1 MATITDLLDEARTV
15 RIADDLSGDEALEV
29 LRSLVTLR
37 NLADH
42 LAATMTG
49 VLEQCGVAK
58 SQGRTLH
65 ALLMSVGCAPGVAT
79 RWIRTGRALGGL
91 PTLVA
96 HCADGAISGEHVDA
110 IVKGIHHIGARAP
123 NPIDDEARFGQVTDL
138 VGQFFSGATPADIG
152 KHARTVGNR
161 IAGAQGGLPAGEDQS
176 INTVDVVVTADGRVQ
191 VRADLDGE
199 VGAKL
204 MAAME
209 HGSAPRPEPDGSP
222 DLRTASRR
230 RADALEIIL
239 DAAVRSVGEVAS
251 APMTQLLV
259 TVPADTPDLATLEY
273 LGPIS
278 RASVDRIA
286 CDGTLTTII
295 IDSERV
301 PLDVGR
307 DKRLFPPHLRKALY
321 LRDEGCIKCGARP
334 GVPMPI
340 TSGIGATT
348 AKHPWTT
355 GACCV
360 RRVTPT
366 SITTVGTWS
375 SVSTAIP
382 GSSHRPRSTPT
393 ADRYRPTTAA
403 PCDSIPP
410 RPENCTAP

>member
-1 MATITDLLDEARTV
+1 MASTTLPDLLDEV
-15 RIADDLSGDEALEV
+15 RDLVIPEDEALDA
-29 LRSLVTLR
+29 LRLLLTLR
-37 NLADH
+37 GVVDH
-42 LAATMTG
+42 LAATTVG
-49 VLEQCGVAK
+49 VVDRLGLAK
-58 SQGRTLH
+58 ARAQKLPE
-65 ALLMSVGCAPGVAT
+65 LLMSLGCAPGVAT
-79 RWIRTGRALGGL
+79 RWIRISKALPVL
-91 PTLVA
+91 PTLAA

-123 NPIDDEARFGQVTDL
+123 NRIDDEARLGQLTDL
-138 VGQFFSGATPADIG
+138 VGQFFSGAPPADIG
-152 KHARTVGNR
+152 KHARKVGNR
-161 IAGAQGGLPAGEDQS
+161 IAGAQGGLPAGEDRS

-191 VRADLDGE
+191 GRIDVDGE

-222 DLRTASRR
+222 DLRTAGRR
-230 RADALEIIL
+230 RADALEAVL
-239 DAAVRSVGEVAS
+239 DTAARGIGDSAS

-278 RASVDRIA
+278 RASVDRIS

-375 SVSTAIP
+375 SVSTATL
-382 GSSHRPRSTPT
+382 GSSHQRRSTPT
-393 ADRYRPTTAA
+393 ADPYRPTTAA
-403 PCDSIPP
+403 PCD
-410 RPENCTAP
+410 